1 MTTVNTNLAALSALK
16 NIESTDKSMSKAMER
31 LSSGLRINSAAD
43 DAAGSAIA
51 SKMESAVRSL
61 SVAIR
66 NSEDAISMTQTAE
79 GALGE
84 VENIL
89 QRIRELSVQAS
100 NSTLDASD
108 REMIQNEVSAL
119 LSEIDK
125 IASTTDFN
133 GIKLLDGSK
142 DEVNFQIGI
151 NAEDSL
157 AVDLQKSDSI
167 TLGLGGTSGVRTITT
182 NRVAKTNYTSAL
194 AKEDIKINGEN
205 MLSADFS
212 TNLSAASK

>member
-16 NIESTDKSMSKAMER
+16 HIDSTDKSMSKAMER

-61 SVAIR
+61 TVAIR

-84 VENIL
+84 IENIL

-100 NSTLDASD
+100 NSTLDGND

-125 IASTTDFN
+125 IATTTDFN
-133 GIKLLDGSK
+133 GTKLLDGSK
-142 DEVNFQIGI
+142 DQVHFQIGI
-151 NAEDSL
+151 NATDAL
-157 AVDLQKSDSI
+157 AVELEKSDSI
-167 TLGLGGTSGVRTITT
+167 TLGLGGTSGVRTLLLI
-182 NRVAKTNYTSAL
+182 VLKTNYSTTL
-194 AKEDIKINGEN
+194 PKILKS
-205 MLSADFS
+205 MVKIFFQILL
-212 TNLSAASK
+212 TCWC